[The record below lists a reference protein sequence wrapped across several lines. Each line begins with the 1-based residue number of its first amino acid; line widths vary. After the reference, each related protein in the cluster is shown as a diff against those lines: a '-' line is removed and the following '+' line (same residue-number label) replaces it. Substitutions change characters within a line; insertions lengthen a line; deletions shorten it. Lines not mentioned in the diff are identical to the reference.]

1 VLNDLRS
8 EPLADQKQRLA
19 KLLARGGVAA
29 LVRLIRII
37 ASDQLVAS
45 VLDYADGIKRRHK
58 SQRRDM
64 GEVIGFKRKKL
75 AGFAPSECCAPESD
89 GA

>member
-1 VLNDLRS
+1 VTS
-8 EPLADQKQRLA
+8 WWP
-19 KLLARGGVAA
+19 
-29 LVRLIRII
+29 
-37 ASDQLVAS
+37 S